1 MARKKVQPLF
11 IEEIS
16 NVVDYLL
23 AQNNPF
29 EAERPYFYFD
39 TLWQEIFL
47 SIEIVSA
54 CHTYHY

>member
-1 MARKKVQPLF
+1 MTRKKVQPLF
-11 IEEIS
+11 IEEIF

-39 TLWQEIFL
+39 KLWQEIFL

-54 CHTYHY
+54 CHT